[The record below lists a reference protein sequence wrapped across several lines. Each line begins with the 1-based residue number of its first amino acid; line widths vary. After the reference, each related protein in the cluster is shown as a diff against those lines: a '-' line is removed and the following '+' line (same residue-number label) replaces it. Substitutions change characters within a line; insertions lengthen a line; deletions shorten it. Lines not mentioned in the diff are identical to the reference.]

1 MEDKTKITYPES
13 EKVYMQGQLHPY
25 LKVGMRKVNLTP
37 TVVVENGK
45 KVMTENAPVYIYDT
59 SGAYSDP
66 EQKVDLKKG
75 LPRLREPWIQER
87 DVERLT
93 EISSEY
99 GKMRLADKSLDS
111 LRFDHI
117 TLPYRAKAGK
127 QITQMYYAKQ
137 GIVTPEMEYV
147 AIREN
152 MNCQQLGIET
162 YITPEFVRDEI
173 AAGRAALPA
182 NINHPEAEPM
192 IIGSKFLVKI
202 NTNIGN
208 SATSSTIEEEVEK
221 AVWSCK
227 WGGDTLMDLYTGENI
242 HETREWIIRN
252 CPVPVGT
259 VPMYQAMEKVHGKAE
274 NLTWEL
280 FKDTLIEQCEQ
291 GVDYFTIHC
300 GIRLKNIHYA
310 NDRLCGMVSRGGSI
324 ISQWCKIHQKES
336 FLYEHFDDICDICAQ
351 YDVALSLGDGLRPG
365 AIRDANDRAQFAE
378 LDTMGELVERAWAK
392 NVQAF
397 IEGPGHVPMHKI
409 RENMDRQ
416 IEKCHGAPFYT
427 LGPLVTDIA
436 PGYDHITSAIGAA
449 QIGWY
454 GTAMLCYVT
463 PKEHLALPQKE
474 DVRIGV
480 VTYKIAAH
488 AADLAKGHPG
498 AEVRDDALS
507 KARYEFR
514 WKDQFNL
521 SLDPERALQYYKEAN
536 HLNGKYCTMCGPNF
550 CAMRISQRLKDC
562 DYDAEIENTENE

>member
-182 NINHPEAEPM
+182 NINHPETEPM

-227 WGGDTLMDLYTGENI
+227 WGGDTLMDLSTGENI